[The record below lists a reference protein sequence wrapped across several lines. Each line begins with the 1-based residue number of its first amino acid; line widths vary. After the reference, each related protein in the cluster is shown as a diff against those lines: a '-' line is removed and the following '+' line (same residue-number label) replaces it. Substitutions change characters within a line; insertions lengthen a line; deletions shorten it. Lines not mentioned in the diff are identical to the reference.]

1 MLPSGRSA
9 TALDAPGTLLPTHR
23 SLALSKPSVDL
34 GAPPA
39 ALTRLQLAALTQR
52 RQELAQRGAGLA
64 REWKQRFPKGSLSFT
79 LTRLGGESNTLLRW
93 RCSGGACRP
102 RAGRLELA
110 QLREGLAALPAP
122 VRVRVLQFEQARI
135 ELNYEY
141 ALVAYQLAR
150 LEDLDKHRVV
160 LAGLRRPANPATTR
174 RN

>member
-1 MLPSGRSA
+1 M
-9 TALDAPGTLLPTHR
+9 
-23 SLALSKPSVDL
+23 PSVDF
-34 GAPPA
+34 GPPPA

-52 RQELAQRGAGLA
+52 RQELAQRGVGLA
-64 REWKQRFPKGSLSFT
+64 GEWKQRFPKGSLTFT

-93 RCSGGACRP
+93 RCSGTACRP
-102 RAGRLELA
+102 RGGRLELA
-110 QLREGLAALPAP
+110 QLQEDLAALPAP
-122 VRVRVLQFEQARI
+122 VRLRVLQFEQARI

-160 LAGLRRPANPATTR
+160 LAGLRRPANPGATR